1 MNLTRFV
8 ITGVLAGMLSLAAG
22 CSWFKSS
29 EDIDPVT
36 AGMVPGSEPGTG
48 EISPAGGPNDGTSG
62 PGGFKN
68 GGGEGLA
75 GGAGDWQPIPGL
87 KFQTV
92 YFQFDSDRIPESERG
107 KLEQAADYLQKNPTV
122 GLIIEGNCDE
132 RGSAEYNRGLGER
145 RAISVRQYLN
155 SLGIQ
160 DNRFKTISYGE
171 ERPAVQGH
179 DEAAWAKNRRA
190 ELLGA
195 KMK

>member
-1 MNLTRFV
+1 MNLSRFV
-8 ITGVLAGMLSLAAG
+8 ITGVLAGTLSLAAG
-22 CSWFKSS
+22 CSWFTSS
-29 EDIDPVT
+29 EDVDPVT
-36 AGMVPGSEPGTG
+36 AGMVPGPEGDNGAIGGPGG
-48 EISPAGGPNDGTSG
+48 AGGDMAG
-62 PGGFKN
+62 PGGFKS
-68 GGGEGLA
+68 GGGEGLS

-92 YFQFDSDRIPESERG
+92 YFQFDSDRVPESERG

-145 RAISVRQYLN
+145 RAIAVRQYMN
-155 SLGIQ
+155 SLGVG

-179 DEAAWAKNRRA
+179 DEEAWAKNRRA

-195 KMK
+195 RMK